1 MEKAFINFDEDGY
14 AIFDKADIFRNT
26 IINAIN
32 LGHDSDT
39 TGAIAGMIAGRILGM
54 EYIPKEWL
62 EKLHWKD
69 KIIAE
74 ADRLYRLPY

>member
-1 MEKAFINFDEDGY
+1 MDEGY
-14 AIFDKADIFRNT
+14 AIFDKSDIFRDT

-74 ADRLYRLPY
+74 ADRLYSYNQSF